1 MIILIIIFV
10 GMFGM
15 MGWLFTC
22 RYDHWYQRI
31 IGFIVGA
38 LLGIG
43 CLFAIKHQSDAE
55 VERWDNGHCEEC
67 NGLLEFTGGSSWR
80 TYHEYYYTCNECGH
94 TETFEQV
101 MK

>member
-10 GMFGM
+10 GIFGT

-31 IGFIVGA
+31 IGFIIGA

-43 CLFAIKHQSDAE
+43 FFFAIKHHSDAE

-80 TYHEYYYTCNECGH
+80 NYREYYYTCNECGH